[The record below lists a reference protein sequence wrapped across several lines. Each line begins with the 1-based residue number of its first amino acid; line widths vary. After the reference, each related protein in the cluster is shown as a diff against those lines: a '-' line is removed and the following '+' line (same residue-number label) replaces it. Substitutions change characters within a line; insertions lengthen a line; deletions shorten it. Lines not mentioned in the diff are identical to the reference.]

1 MKKPKFDWQ
10 PSQGFSKFR
19 EFDEFFHFITM
30 STRDA
35 RAAAREVRADARE
48 AEREAER
55 AAARAAYCEAI
66 RDRCEKFGTKVKLEN
81 AYKESLVWTRKGS
94 DGEWESI
101 E

>member
-1 MKKPKFDWQ
+1 
-10 PSQGFSKFR
+10 
-19 EFDEFFHFITM
+19 M
-30 STRDA
+30 SARDA

-66 RDRCEKFGTKVKLEN
+66 REQLAKFSPQEVPGREYYPKP
-81 AYKESLVWTRKGS
+81 LVWRRGGS
-94 DGEWESI
+94 GEWEEI